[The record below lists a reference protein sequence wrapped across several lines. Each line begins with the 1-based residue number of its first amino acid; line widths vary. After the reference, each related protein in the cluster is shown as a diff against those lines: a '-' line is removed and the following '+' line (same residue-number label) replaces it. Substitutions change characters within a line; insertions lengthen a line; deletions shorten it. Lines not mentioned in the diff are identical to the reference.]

1 MLANYEC
8 DLHGHT
14 NRSDGADSPKE
25 FIDHA
30 VERGL
35 KVAAITDHDI
45 KPPVWIEVDGKKVSS
60 VDYARSKG
68 LKLILGIEIS
78 CETYVDDTH
87 LVCFGCDWN
96 DPYFEELAQFTADS
110 KINGYKE
117 LVEYLNRNN
126 MPLTWQEVLENN
138 GHPVTEEN
146 VQKKMIFE
154 LMARRGYMESWSQAK
169 IFVKNNIQIKRKKP
183 DAVSVIQKIHEL
195 GGIVIAAH
203 PYLISEPVEY
213 EGEKISRSQYL
224 DRLIE
229 AGLDGIEAR
238 YTYDKTSYGGNLT
251 KQEIYD
257 NIIKDYAGKGLI
269 ISGGSDYHNDG
280 KKGVKNPREI
290 GECGL
295 TMEEYQSQERLARL

>member
-14 NRSDGADSPKE
+14 NRSDGVDSPKE

-45 KPPVWIEVDGKKVSS
+45 KPPVWIEVDGKKVSP

-87 LVCFGCDWN
+87 LVCFGCDW
-96 DPYFEELAQFTADS
+96 DAPYFEELAQFTADS

-117 LVEYLNRNN
+117 LVEYLNQHN

-138 GHPVTEEN
+138 GYPVTAEN

-154 LMARRGYMESWSQAK
+154 LMARKGYMESWSQAK
-169 IFVKNNIQIKRKKP
+169 IFVKNNIEIKRKKP
-183 DAVSVIQKIHEL
+183 DAISVIQKIHEL

-280 KKGVKNPREI
+280 KKGVKNPREL

>member
-45 KPPVWIEVDGKKVSS
+45 KPPVWIEVDGKKVSP

-96 DPYFEELAQFTADS
+96 APYFEELAQFTADS

-126 MPLTWQEVLENN
+126 MPLTW
-138 GHPVTEEN
+138 
-146 VQKKMIFE
+146 
-154 LMARRGYMESWSQAK
+154 
-169 IFVKNNIQIKRKKP
+169 
-183 DAVSVIQKIHEL
+183 
-195 GGIVIAAH
+195 
-203 PYLISEPVEY
+203 
-213 EGEKISRSQYL
+213 
-224 DRLIE
+224 
-229 AGLDGIEAR
+229 
-238 YTYDKTSYGGNLT
+238 
-251 KQEIYD
+251 
-257 NIIKDYAGKGLI
+257 
-269 ISGGSDYHNDG
+269 
-280 KKGVKNPREI
+280 
-290 GECGL
+290 
-295 TMEEYQSQERLARL
+295 

>member
-14 NRSDGADSPKE
+14 NRSDGVDSPKE

-45 KPPVWIEVDGKKVSS
+45 KPPVWIEVDGKKVSP

-96 DPYFEELAQFTADS
+96 APYFEELAQFTADS

-154 LMARRGYMESWSQAK
+154 LMARKGYMESWSQAK
-169 IFVKNNIQIKRKKP
+169 IFVKNNIEIKRKKP
-183 DAVSVIQKIHEL
+183 DAISVIQKIHEL

-280 KKGVKNPREI
+280 KKGVKNPREL

>member
-14 NRSDGADSPKE
+14 NRSDGVDSPKE

-45 KPPVWIEVDGKKVSS
+45 KPPVWIEVDGKKVSP

-96 DPYFEELAQFTADS
+96 APYFEELAQFTADS

-117 LVEYLNRNN
+117 LVEYLNQHN

-138 GHPVTEEN
+138 GHPVTAEN

-154 LMARRGYMESWSQAK
+154 LMARKGYMESWSQAK
-169 IFVKNNIQIKRKKP
+169 IFVKNNIEIKRKKP
-183 DAVSVIQKIHEL
+183 DAISVIQKIHEL

-280 KKGVKNPREI
+280 KKGVKNPREL

>member
-45 KPPVWIEVDGKKVSS
+45 KPPVWIEVDGKKVSP

-96 DPYFEELAQFTADS
+96 APYFEELAQFTADS

-154 LMARRGYMESWSQAK
+154 LMARKGYMESWSQAK
-169 IFVKNNIQIKRKKP
+169 IFVKNNIEINRKKP

-280 KKGVKNPREI
+280 KKGVKNPREL

>member
-14 NRSDGADSPKE
+14 NRSDGVDSPKE

-45 KPPVWIEVDGKKVSS
+45 KPPVWIEVDGKKVSP

-96 DPYFEELAQFTADS
+96 APYFEELAQFTADS

-117 LVEYLNRNN
+117 LVEYLNQHN

-138 GHPVTEEN
+138 GHPVTAEN

-154 LMARRGYMESWSQAK
+154 LMARKGYMESWSQAK
-169 IFVKNNIQIKRKKP
+169 IFVKNNIEIKRKKP

-238 YTYDKTSYGGNLT
+238 YTYEKTSNGGNLT

-280 KKGVKNPREI
+280 KKGVKNPREL

>member
-14 NRSDGADSPKE
+14 NRSDGVDSPKE

-45 KPPVWIEVDGKKVSS
+45 KPPVWIEVDGKKVSP

-87 LVCFGCDWN
+87 LVCFGCDW
-96 DPYFEELAQFTADS
+96 DAPYFEELAQFTADS

-117 LVEYLNRNN
+117 LVEYLNQHN

-138 GHPVTEEN
+138 GHPVTAEN

-154 LMARRGYMESWSQAK
+154 LMARKGYMESWSQAK
-169 IFVKNNIQIKRKKP
+169 IFVKNNIEIKRKKP

-280 KKGVKNPREI
+280 KKGVKNPREL

>member
-14 NRSDGADSPKE
+14 NRSDGVDSPKE

-45 KPPVWIEVDGKKVSS
+45 KPPVWIEVDGKKVSP

-96 DPYFEELAQFTADS
+96 APYFEELAQFTADS

-117 LVEYLNRNN
+117 LVEYLNQHN

-138 GHPVTEEN
+138 GYPVTAEN

-154 LMARRGYMESWSQAK
+154 LMARKGYMESWSQAK
-169 IFVKNNIQIKRKKP
+169 IFVKNNIEIKRKKP
-183 DAVSVIQKIHEL
+183 DAISVIQKIHEL

-280 KKGVKNPREI
+280 KKGVKNPREL

>member
-14 NRSDGADSPKE
+14 NRSDGADSPRE

-30 VERGL
+30 VERGV

-45 KPPVWIEVDGKKVSS
+45 KPPALIEVDGKKVSP

-87 LVCFGCDWN
+87 LVCFGCDWD

-154 LMARRGYMESWSQAK
+154 LMARKGYMESWSQAK
-169 IFVKNNIQIKRKKP
+169 IFVKNNIEIKRKKP

-224 DRLIE
+224 DRLID

-238 YTYDKTSYGGNLT
+238 YTYDKTSYGGNLA

-257 NIIKDYAGKGLI
+257 NIIKDYAGRGLI

-280 KKGVKNPREI
+280 KKGVKNPREL

>member
-45 KPPVWIEVDGKKVSS
+45 KPPVWIEVDGKKVSP

-96 DPYFEELAQFTADS
+96 APYFEELAQFTADS

-117 LVEYLNRNN
+117 LVEYLNQHN

-138 GHPVTEEN
+138 GHPVTAEN

-154 LMARRGYMESWSQAK
+154 LMARKGYMESWSQAK
-169 IFVKNNIQIKRKKP
+169 IFVKNNIEIKRKKP

-280 KKGVKNPREI
+280 KKGVKNPREL

>member
-14 NRSDGADSPKE
+14 NRSDGVDSPKE

-45 KPPVWIEVDGKKVSS
+45 KPPVWIEVDGKKVSP

-87 LVCFGCDWN
+87 LVCFGCDW
-96 DPYFEELAQFTADS
+96 DAPYFEELAQFTADS

-154 LMARRGYMESWSQAK
+154 LMARKGYMESWSQAK
-169 IFVKNNIQIKRKKP
+169 IFVKNNIEIKRKKP

-280 KKGVKNPREI
+280 KKGVKNPREL

>member
-45 KPPVWIEVDGKKVSS
+45 KPPVWIEVDGKKVSP

-78 CETYVDDTH
+78 CETYVDATH

-96 DPYFEELAQFTADS
+96 APYFEELAQFTADS

-154 LMARRGYMESWSQAK
+154 LMARKGYMESWSQAK
-169 IFVKNNIQIKRKKP
+169 IFVKNNIEIKRKKP
-183 DAVSVIQKIHEL
+183 DAISVIQKIHEL

-280 KKGVKNPREI
+280 KKGVKNPREL

>member
-45 KPPVWIEVDGKKVSS
+45 KPPVWIEVDGKKVSP

-96 DPYFEELAQFTADS
+96 APYFEELAQFTADS

-154 LMARRGYMESWSQAK
+154 LMARKGYMESWSQAK
-169 IFVKNNIQIKRKKP
+169 IFVKNNIEIKRKKP
-183 DAVSVIQKIHEL
+183 DAISVIQKIHEL

-280 KKGVKNPREI
+280 KKGVKNPREL

>member
-14 NRSDGADSPKE
+14 NRSDGVDSPKE

-45 KPPVWIEVDGKKVSS
+45 KPPVWIEVDGKKVSP

-96 DPYFEELAQFTADS
+96 APYFEELAQFTADS

-117 LVEYLNRNN
+117 LVEYLNQHN

-138 GHPVTEEN
+138 GYPVTAEN

-154 LMARRGYMESWSQAK
+154 LMARKGYMESWSQAK
-169 IFVKNNIQIKRKKP
+169 IFVKNNIEIKRKKP
-183 DAVSVIQKIHEL
+183 DAISVIQKIHEL

-229 AGLDGIEAR
+229 EGLDGIEAR

-280 KKGVKNPREI
+280 KKGVKNPREL

>member
-45 KPPVWIEVDGKKVSS
+45 KPPVWIEVDGKKVSP

-96 DPYFEELAQFTADS
+96 APYFEELAQFTADS

-154 LMARRGYMESWSQAK
+154 LMARKGYMESWSQAK
-169 IFVKNNIQIKRKKP
+169 IFVKNNIEIKRKKP

-280 KKGVKNPREI
+280 KKGVKNPREL

>member
-14 NRSDGADSPKE
+14 NRSDGVDSPKE

-45 KPPVWIEVDGKKVSS
+45 KPPVWIEVDGKKVSP

-96 DPYFEELAQFTADS
+96 APYFEELAQFTADS

-154 LMARRGYMESWSQAK
+154 LMARKGYMESWSQAK
-169 IFVKNNIQIKRKKP
+169 IFVKNNIEIKRKKP

-280 KKGVKNPREI
+280 KKGVKNPREL

>member
-14 NRSDGADSPKE
+14 NRSDGVDSPKE

-45 KPPVWIEVDGKKVSS
+45 KPPVWIEVDGKKVSP

-87 LVCFGCDWN
+87 LVCFGCDW
-96 DPYFEELAQFTADS
+96 DAPYFEELAQFTADS

-117 LVEYLNRNN
+117 LVEYLNQHN

-154 LMARRGYMESWSQAK
+154 LMARKGYMESWSQAK
-169 IFVKNNIQIKRKKP
+169 IFVKNNIEIKRKKP

-280 KKGVKNPREI
+280 KKGVKNPREL

>member
-154 LMARRGYMESWSQAK
+154 LMARKGYMESWSQAK
-169 IFVKNNIQIKRKKP
+169 IFVKNNIEIKRKKP

-257 NIIKDYAGKGLI
+257 NIIKDYVGKGLI

-280 KKGVKNPREI
+280 KKGVKNPREL

>member
-1 MLANYEC
+1 
-8 DLHGHT
+8 
-14 NRSDGADSPKE
+14 
-25 FIDHA
+25 
-30 VERGL
+30 
-35 KVAAITDHDI
+35 
-45 KPPVWIEVDGKKVSS
+45 
-60 VDYARSKG
+60 
-68 LKLILGIEIS
+68 
-78 CETYVDDTH
+78 
-87 LVCFGCDWN
+87 
-96 DPYFEELAQFTADS
+96 
-110 KINGYKE
+110 
-117 LVEYLNRNN
+117 

-138 GHPVTEEN
+138 GYPVTAEN

-154 LMARRGYMESWSQAK
+154 LMARKGYMESWSQAK
-169 IFVKNNIQIKRKKP
+169 IFVKNNIEIKRKKP

-280 KKGVKNPREI
+280 KKGVKNPREL

>member
-14 NRSDGADSPKE
+14 NRSDGVDSPKE

-45 KPPVWIEVDGKKVSS
+45 KPPVWIDVDGKKVSP

-87 LVCFGCDWN
+87 LVCFGCDW
-96 DPYFEELAQFTADS
+96 DAPYFEELAQFTADS

-117 LVEYLNRNN
+117 LVEYLNQHN

-138 GHPVTEEN
+138 GYPVTAEN

-154 LMARRGYMESWSQAK
+154 LMARKGYMESWSQAK
-169 IFVKNNIQIKRKKP
+169 IFVKNNIEIKRKKP
-183 DAVSVIQKIHEL
+183 DAISVIQKIHEL

-280 KKGVKNPREI
+280 KKGVKNPREL

>member
-1 MLANYEC
+1 M
-8 DLHGHT
+8 
-14 NRSDGADSPKE
+14 
-25 FIDHA
+25 
-30 VERGL
+30 
-35 KVAAITDHDI
+35 
-45 KPPVWIEVDGKKVSS
+45 
-60 VDYARSKG
+60 DYARSKG

-96 DPYFEELAQFTADS
+96 APYFEELAQFTADS

-117 LVEYLNRNN
+117 LVEYLNQHN

-138 GHPVTEEN
+138 GHPVTAEN

-154 LMARRGYMESWSQAK
+154 LMARNGYMESWSQAK
-169 IFVKNNIQIKRKKP
+169 IFVKNNIEIKRKKP
-183 DAVSVIQKIHEL
+183 DAISVIQKIHEL

-280 KKGVKNPREI
+280 KKGVKNPREL